1 MTEPVVPRFKD
12 FTISEEPV
20 TFRVAP
26 DTFECVP
33 EVSLDVL
40 MEMADVAE
48 LKGDPKGQLAKMLG
62 FFAGV
67 MTPESYAT
75 FVARTKKGARQPIG
89 MRVIVPV
96 LQWMM
101 EVYGLRPTEPSSESA
116 DGSTTD
122 DSSSTDTASS
132 EDLT

>member
-1 MTEPVVPRFKD
+1 MTEAIPRFKD
-12 FTISEEPV
+12 FTVSEDPV

-48 LKGDPKGQLAKMLG
+48 LKGDPKSQVAKMLD
-62 FFAGV
+62 FFDGV
-67 MTPESYAT
+67 MTGDSYERFA
-75 FVARTKKGARQPIG
+75 ARTKRGAEKPIG
-89 MRVIVPV
+89 MRHLVPI

-101 EVYGLRPTEPSSESA
+101 EVYGLRPTEPSTESA
-116 DGSTTD
+116 GGSEASDT
-122 DSSSTDTASS
+122 SSTDTASS

>member
-1 MTEPVVPRFKD
+1 MTDAVPRFKD
-12 FTISEEPV
+12 FTVSEEPV

-33 EVSLDVL
+33 EVSLEVL
-40 MEMADVAE
+40 MEMAEVSQ
-48 LKGDPKGQLAKMLG
+48 LQGDPKAQVAKLLA
-62 FFAGV
+62 FFEGV
-67 MTPESYAT
+67 MTAESYTT
-75 FVARTKKGARQPIG
+75 FIVRTRRDAEKPIG
-89 MRVIVPV
+89 MRHLIPI

-116 DGSTTD
+116 DGSIPS
-122 DSSSTDTASS
+122 DSSSTATVSS